1 MAEPSWAAVLAPLL
15 ALPLIGAG
23 LWWLS
28 RTGAKDE
35 PSQGSDGGSAP
46 CLPSVLVWGGSALV
60 GPVVSSLMLG
70 GAGSLVWAVPLVG
83 IGLLVT
89 GLGLVLLRRGRS
101 GRDGPV
107 S

>member
-1 MAEPSWAAVLAPLL
+1 MAEPSLAAALAPLL

-28 RTGAKDE
+28 RTEAKDE
-35 PSQGSDGGSAP
+35 PSQGSDGRPAP
-46 CLPSVLVWGGSALV
+46 RLPSVLVVGGSALV
-60 GPVVSSLMLG
+60 GPVVSSLTLG
-70 GAGSLVWAVPLVG
+70 DAGSLVWAVPLVV

-89 GLGLVLLRRGRS
+89 GLGLVLLRRGRN

-107 S
+107 R